1 MAGGEDA
8 TVFPQ
13 SISLA
18 ATFNA
23 PLLETVAAAIGV
35 EARGRRNKFERD
47 SQVRKYVLLKGVIRV
62 YEGGVRRCKAV

>member
-23 PLLETVAAAIGV
+23 PLLESVAAAIGV

-47 SQVRKYVLLKGVIRV
+47 SQVRK
-62 YEGGVRRCKAV
+62 